1 MIEKSFY
8 CHLLYFYVLKR
19 RNLIKESWGQVFD
32 SITSLAVDASQHNV
46 VDACPALNSSDSR
59 HKRINNARSNIING
73 YISSFVA
80 GRIKNLSL

>member
-46 VDACPALNSSDSR
+46 VDACPDIVTKGNRREIMVFLFMLVTLV
-59 HKRINNARSNIING
+59 
-73 YISSFVA
+73 YSFF
-80 GRIKNLSL
+80 ILQKY